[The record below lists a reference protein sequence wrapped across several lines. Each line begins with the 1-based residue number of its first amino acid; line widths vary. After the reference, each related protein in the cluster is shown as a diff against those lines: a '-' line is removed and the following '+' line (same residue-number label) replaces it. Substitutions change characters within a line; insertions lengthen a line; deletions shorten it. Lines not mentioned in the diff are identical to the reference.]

1 MPTRDPSVDAYIT
14 DAPAFAKPILQ
25 RIRTAVHA
33 ACPGVVETM
42 KWRFPHF
49 MHEGILCSMAAFR
62 EHCAFGFWKGALI
75 DGARGSGEKKSMG
88 QFGRL
93 RSVSDLPASRALQ
106 GLVKQAVKLNQ
117 EGIPSSTRSAR
128 KPRKPLPVPRDLEA
142 ALAKNRA
149 ARTTFENF
157 PPGHRREYIEWITE
171 AKREETRKRRLV
183 TAVTWMAAGKPH
195 GWKYMK

>member
-1 MPTRDPSVDAYIT
+1 MPTRDPRVDAYIA
-14 DAPAFAKPILQ
+14 DAPAFAKPILKH
-25 RIRTAVHA
+25 IRTAVHA
-33 ACPGVVETM
+33 ACPDVVETM

-49 MHEGILCSMAAFR
+49 THEGILCSMAAFK

-75 DGARGSGEKKSMG
+75 DGAKGSGEEKAMG

-106 GLVKQAVKLNQ
+106 ALVKQAVKLNQ
-117 EGIPSSTRSAR
+117 EGIPSPTRAAR
-128 KPRKPLPVPRDLEA
+128 KPRKPLPVPRDLVA

-149 ARTTFENF
+149 ARTTFDQF
-157 PPGHRREYIEWITE
+157 PPSHRREYIEWITE
-171 AKREETRKRRLV
+171 AKREETRKRRLE
-183 TAVTWMAAGKPH
+183 TAVTWMAEGKPY